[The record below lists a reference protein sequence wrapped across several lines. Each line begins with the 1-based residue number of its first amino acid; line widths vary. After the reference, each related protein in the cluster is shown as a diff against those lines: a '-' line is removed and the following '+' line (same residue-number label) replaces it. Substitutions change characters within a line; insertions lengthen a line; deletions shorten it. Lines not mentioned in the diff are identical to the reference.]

1 MSGRAGTRVSGRV
14 VVDITSPVDF
24 SSFTPIDVPA
34 GSAAQQGRRE
44 PSRLNRMLP
53 LRPIR

>member
-24 SSFTPIDVPA
+24 SSFTPIEVPA
-34 GSAAQQGRRE
+34 GSAAQQVAG
-44 PSRLNRMLP
+44 SP
-53 LRPIR
+53 LG